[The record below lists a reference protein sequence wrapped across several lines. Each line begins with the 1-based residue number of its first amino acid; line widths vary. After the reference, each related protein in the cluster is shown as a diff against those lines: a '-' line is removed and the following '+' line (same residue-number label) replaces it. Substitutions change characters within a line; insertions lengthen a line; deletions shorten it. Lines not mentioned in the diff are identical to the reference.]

1 MKSRFITYFF
11 VPFALLI
18 FLITSCKKDTES
30 VQPVVE
36 DAQYPAPVL
45 GMVSGK
51 VLLPSGSSLDANSLS
66 ILSQEQERAVVNNEY
81 SIETHVN
88 LFSTQFVST
97 SNGDVVMLGYSYP
110 GATNYDISATS
121 SALALVMN
129 LPPIWPLTIEGKKK
143 TVTEVL
149 NHSAFV
155 PLLAE
160 VETSIRSGKD
170 ILDTNNIALAQKV
183 AAVLKGVSGL

>member
-1 MKSRFITYFF
+1 MKSRFITHFF
-11 VPFALLI
+11 VPFALLL

-30 VQPVVE
+30 VQPGVE
-36 DAQYPAPVL
+36 DAQYPVPVL
-45 GMVSGK
+45 GMVNGK

-97 SNGDVVMLGYSYP
+97 SNGDVVMLGYTYP

-129 LPPIWPLTIEGKKK
+129 LPPIWPLTIM
-143 TVTEVL
+143 
-149 NHSAFV
+149 FR
-155 PLLAE
+155 P
-160 VETSIRSGKD
+160 
-170 ILDTNNIALAQKV
+170 
-183 AAVLKGVSGL
+183 